1 MRPTRRLVWSSALW
15 TLLGLAVAFLPEWL
29 DAWVVAG
36 MMLWM
41 IAAIEAARVWREP
54 RLRVSRKVPHNLP
67 VENPGTVEIE
77 LHHEGTRPYTLAVVD
92 HVPPFTTAEP
102 FPQALMLAPGRF
114 ARLTYRLTPHRRGDT
129 EFGPVEVRVLSPFG
143 LWARHRRFAAHE
155 RVKVYPN
162 FARVSQYMLLATDNR
177 LSVLGV
183 RQRPR
188 RGQGL
193 EFHQLRE
200 YREGDSLAR
209 IDWKATSRH
218 RRLISREYQDERDQQ
233 VVFLLDC
240 GRRMRAEDFGSNH
253 FDESLN
259 AMLLLAYVALRQG
272 DAVGFLSMGGVARWT
287 PPRKGMATLNRL
299 LNRVYDLHPTTE
311 ATDYVQAARD
321 LLVHQRRRALVV
333 VITNSRDEDQADLAQ
348 ALRLLREQHLVL
360 LANLREGFFD
370 TTLAAPVGA
379 LDEALRYLAT
389 VDFLEKRTRAHR
401 LLTQH
406 RVQTLDVTAPQL
418 PLAVVNRYL
427 EIKRAGQL

>member
-1 MRPTRRLVWSSALW
+1 MRPTRRLVWWSALW
-15 TLLGLAVAFLPEWL
+15 ALFGLAVAFLPGL
-29 DAWVVAG
+29 LSAWVLTGLV
-36 MMLWM
+36 LWM
-41 IAAIEAARVWREP
+41 TVLLEAARVRREP
-54 RLRVSRKVPHNLP
+54 KLRVSRKVPHNLP
-67 VENPGTVEIE
+67 VESPGNVEIE
-77 LHHEGTRPYTLAVVD
+77 LHHEGSRIYQLTVTD
-92 HVPPFTTAEP
+92 HSPPFTSVEML
-102 FPQALMLAPGRF
+102 PQTLTFVPGRF
-114 ARLTYRLTPHRRGDT
+114 ARLIYRLTPHRRGDT
-129 EFGPVEVRVLSPFG
+129 EFGPIEVRVLSPFG
-143 LWARHRRFAAHE
+143 LWARHRRFAASE

-162 FARVSQYMLLATDNR
+162 FARISQYMLLATDNR
-177 LSVLGV
+177 LSALGV

-188 RGQGL
+188 RGQGM

-218 RRLISREYQDERDQQ
+218 RRLIAREYQDERDQQ

-272 DAVGFLSMGGVARWT
+272 DAVGFLSMGGIGRWE
-287 PPRKGMATLNRL
+287 PPRKGMATLSRL
-299 LNRVYDLHPTTE
+299 LNRVYDLHPTNE
-311 ATDYVQAARD
+311 ATDYMQAAHD
-321 LLVHQRRRALVV
+321 LLVRQRRRALVV
-333 VITNSRDEDQADLAQ
+333 VVTNSRDEDQADLAQ

-370 TTLAAPVGA
+370 TTLASPVGT

-389 VDFLEKRTRAHR
+389 VDFLENRTRAHR

-406 RVQTLDVTAPQL
+406 RVQALDVTAPQL

>member
-1 MRPTRRLVWSSALW
+1 VRPTRRLIWLSALW
-15 TLLGLAVAFLPEWL
+15 TLLGMAVAFVPVLLTAWAIAGTVL
-29 DAWVVAG
+29 WVVAVV
-36 MMLWM
+36 
-41 IAAIEAARVWREP
+41 EAVRVWREP
-54 RLRVSRKVPHNLP
+54 MLRVSRKVPHNLP
-67 VENPGTVEIE
+67 VESPGNVEIE
-77 LHHEGTRPYTLAVVD
+77 LHHEGKRTYRLAVAD
-92 HVPPFTTAEP
+92 HVPPFTSPEAL
-102 FPQALMLAPGRF
+102 PQTLTLEPGRY
-114 ARLTYRLTPHRRGDT
+114 ARFTYRLTPHRRGDT
-129 EFGPVEVRVLSPFG
+129 DFGPVEVRVLSPLG
-143 LWARHRRFAAHE
+143 IWARHRRFEAHE

-162 FARVSQYMLLATDNR
+162 FARISQYMLLATDNR
-177 LSVLGV
+177 LSMLGV
-183 RQRPR
+183 RQRPQ

-253 FDESLN
+253 FDESQN

-272 DAVGFLSMGGVARWT
+272 DAVGFLSMGGITRWT
-287 PPRKGMATLNRL
+287 PPRKGMATVNRL

-321 LLVHQRRRALVV
+321 LLVRQRRRALVV
-333 VITNSRDEDQADLAQ
+333 VMTNSRDEDQADLAQ
-348 ALRLLREQHLVL
+348 ALRLLREKHLVL
-360 LANLREGFFD
+360 LANLREAYFD

-379 LDEALRYLAT
+379 FDEALRYLAT
-389 VDFLEKRTRAHR
+389 LDFLEKRTHAHR